1 MPESTTNL
9 LSVLAMVVSAVAA
22 LFVAWTAIWG
32 KRAESDNLYSTIS
45 ARLQKQL
52 QDMLETKNR
61 ELELKNKELGL
72 KNKELELKDKELDL
86 LRIYIKYLLE
96 GIESDPGATFIP
108 IDIDDFNIDRIG

>member
-61 ELELKNKELGL
+61 ELELKNKEL
-72 KNKELELKDKELDL
+72 ELKDKELDL

-108 IDIDDFNIDRIG
+108 IDIDDFNIDRMG